1 MIYLYT
7 YLILSI
13 FLTISTATQLKMLF
27 GSLEEVV
34 DLIRFADKEFDEV
47 FRDMD
52 STQVVQMALV
62 VGVFLAPVIALYYF
76 MRSK

>member
-7 YLILSI
+7 YLIISI

-47 FRDMD
+47 FSDVNN
-52 STQVVQMALV
+52 TQVVQIALV

-76 MRSK
+76 MRGK

>member
-7 YLILSI
+7 YLIISI

-47 FRDMD
+47 FGNMD
-52 STQVVQMALV
+52 NTQVVQIALV
-62 VGVFLAPVIALYYF
+62 LGVFIAPMIALYYF

>member
-1 MIYLYT
+1 
-7 YLILSI
+7 
-13 FLTISTATQLKMLF
+13 MLF

-34 DLIRFADKEFDEV
+34 GLIRFADKEFDEV
-47 FRDMD
+47 FSDVNN
-52 STQVVQMALV
+52 TQIVRIALV